1 LVVGE
6 ELEATYRYSLTN
18 VGMRVVVFPINDC
31 VGMTVVV
38 CDVGTVVGDS
48 VSKTFTALVGSYVRG
63 SSVGVYVGVLEK

>member
-1 LVVGE
+1 
-6 ELEATYRYSLTN
+6 
-18 VGMRVVVFPINDC
+18 VFPINDC